1 MVLEFQRADRMRDA
15 FDGVRLAVGVVVA
28 RIDRPFGAG
37 ARMLGM
43 QDAIEHGVAQ
53 VDVAGGHVD
62 FRAQHARAVRKFAGL
77 HAAEQVEVFLHR
89 AVAERRVLA
98 GFRQRA
104 AVDADLF
111 LRLVVDIGMAG
122 LDQAL
127 GPVVQAV
134 EIVRGVIEI
143 GSPVIAEPVHVGLDG
158 IDIFLLFLG
167 RVGVV
172 EAQVA
177 VAGKFLRD
185 AEIKGN
191 RLGMADVQIA
201 VRLRRESGHDPAV
214 LLGVEIGLDD
224 VADEIAPRLCR
235 CRFCGH
241 YGFPLGFKRPFCQ
254 IRPGPPSLLCHQRGF
269 SYAPFLL
276 YTTRRSCIGLAP
288 SND

>member
-1 MVLEFQRADRMRDA
+1 
-15 FDGVRLAVGVVVA
+15 
-28 RIDRPFGAG
+28 
-37 ARMLGM
+37 M

-62 FRAQHARAVRKFAGL
+62 LRAQHARAVRKFARL
-77 HAAEQVEVFLHR
+77 HAPKQVEIFVHR

-104 AVDADLF
+104 ALDADFF
-111 LRLVVDIGMAG
+111 LRLVVDIGVAG
-122 LDQAL
+122 LDQAFR
-127 GPVVQAV
+127 PVVQAV

-172 EAQVA
+172 EAQMA
-177 VAGKFLRD
+177 LAGKLLRD
-185 AEIKGN
+185 AEIQGN

-201 VRLRRESGHDPAV
+201 VRLRRKSGHDPAV
-214 LLGVEIGLDD
+214 LLGGEVGLHD
-224 VADEIAPRLCR
+224 VADEIAPCFGR

-241 YGFPLGFKRPFCQ
+241 PDSLRLSFPPR
-254 IRPGPPSLLCHQRGF
+254 R
-269 SYAPFLL
+269 AV
-276 YTTRRSCIGLAP
+276 RRSP
-288 SND
+288 SEPGDFCTHALRKRLP

>member
-1 MVLEFQRADRMRDA
+1 MVLEFQGADRMRDA
-15 FDGVRLAVGVVVA
+15 FDGVRLAVGVIVA

-62 FRAQHARAVRKFAGL
+62 FRAQHAGAVREFTGL
-77 HAAEQVEVFLHR
+77 HPAKQVEVFVHR

-104 AVDADLF
+104 AVDPDFL
-111 LRLVVDIGMAG
+111 LRLVVDIGVAC

-127 GPVVQAV
+127 GPVVQAL

-143 GSPVIAEPVHVGLDG
+143 GSPVVAEPVHVGLDG

-167 RVGVV
+167 RIGVV
-172 EAQVA
+172 EAQMA
-177 VAGKFLRD
+177 LAGEFLRD
-185 AEIKGN
+185 AEIQGN
-191 RLGMADVQIA
+191 RLGMADVQVA

-214 LLGVEIGLDD
+214 FLGGEIGLHD
-224 VADEIAPRLCR
+224 VADEIAPCFGR
-235 CRFCGH
+235 CRFSRH
-241 YGFPLGFKRPFCQ
+241 PD
-254 IRPGPPSLLCHQRGF
+254 SLRL
-269 SYAPFLL
+269 PFLPRHRPQSPAIFVR
-276 YTTRRSCIGLAP
+276 TRSANACREAGVDRSI
-288 SND
+288 S

>member
-37 ARMLGM
+37 ARMLRM
-43 QDAIEHGVAQ
+43 QDAVEHGVAQ

-62 FRAQHARAVRKFAGL
+62 PGAQHARAVREFARL
-77 HAAEQVEVFLHR
+77 HAPEEVEIFLHW

-98 GFRQRA
+98 GLRQRA
-104 AVDADLF
+104 AVDADFF
-111 LRLVVDIGMAG
+111 LRLVVDIGVAG

-127 GPVVQAV
+127 GPVIQAV

-143 GSPVIAEPVHVGLDG
+143 GSPVVAEPVHVGLDG

-172 EAQVA
+172 EAQMA
-177 VAGKFLRD
+177 LAGKFLRD
-185 AEIKGN
+185 AEIQGN

-214 LLGVEIGLDD
+214 FLGSRGRP
-224 VADEIAPRLCR
+224 AR
-235 CRFCGH
+235 CRG
-241 YGFPLGFKRPFCQ
+241 
-254 IRPGPPSLLCHQRGF
+254 
-269 SYAPFLL
+269 
-276 YTTRRSCIGLAP
+276 
-288 SND
+288 